1 MKSIQNKSIEKWQP
15 LKNEIFFTDLDN
27 TIIFSYK
34 HNIGIDK
41 VNIEMYQG
49 REISYM
55 TQKTYRLLKQVAKK
69 MLLVPVTTRSVEQYN
84 RIDLGLGVLPYA
96 LVCNGGIMLENGKEN
111 KCWYQQSLMS
121 VQSAQAELQKAFNL
135 LEHDRRRIFELRFI
149 RRLFVFTKCVKSQ
162 EVVCKLKKQVD
173 LTVVDVLNNNNKIY
187 VVPKTLRKGESIK
200 RLKRYIE
207 GKRILAAGDS
217 EFDISMLQAADIA
230 FAPKQLADKYNLT
243 NNFIVMPEKR
253 PLSDEILEYIVK
265 YLE

>member
-84 RIDLGLGVLPYA
+84 RIDLGLGVLPSCVQWRNYA
-96 LVCNGGIMLENGKEN
+96 
-111 KCWYQQSLMS
+111 
-121 VQSAQAELQKAFNL
+121 
-135 LEHDRRRIFELRFI
+135 
-149 RRLFVFTKCVKSQ
+149 
-162 EVVCKLKKQVD
+162 
-173 LTVVDVLNNNNKIY
+173 
-187 VVPKTLRKGESIK
+187 RKRK
-200 RLKRYIE
+200 RK
-207 GKRILAAGDS
+207 
-217 EFDISMLQAADIA
+217 
-230 FAPKQLADKYNLT
+230 
-243 NNFIVMPEKR
+243 
-253 PLSDEILEYIVK
+253 
-265 YLE
+265 

>member
-1 MKSIQNKSIEKWQP
+1 MESVKNKSIEKWQS

-34 HNIGIDK
+34 HDIGVDK

-49 REISYM
+49 REVSYM
-55 TQKTYRLLKQVAKK
+55 TKKTYCLLKQVARN
-69 MLLVPVTTRSVEQYN
+69 MLLVPVTTRTLEQYN

-111 KCWYQQSLMS
+111 KRWYQQSLAS
-121 VQSAQAELQKAFNL
+121 VQSAKTELQKAFNL
-135 LEHDRRRIFELRFI
+135 LECDKRRIFELRFI
-149 RRLFVFTKCVKSQ
+149 RNLFVFTKCVKPE
-162 EVVCKLKKQVD
+162 EVVCKLKKQID
-173 LTVVDVLNNNNKIY
+173 LSVVDVLNNHNKIY

-200 RLKRYIE
+200 RLRRYIE
-207 GKRILAAGDS
+207 GKKILAAGDS

-230 FAPKQLADKYNLT
+230 FAPKQLADKYNLSKD
-243 NNFIVMPEKR
+243 FIIMPEKR